1 MLSYS
6 QTYLGLRSSDLT
18 SAARHLFLAA
28 PLYGIVYGSTTVR
41 RHSVSE
47 SRSDNREV
55 LHMNNEQ
62 LLQAITDILDQKLNP
77 VYIRLDEVDNR
88 LINVEHKLDEVD
100 GRLTNVECKL
110 DEVDNR
116 LTNAECKLMEIDD
129 RLTTVDTRLHKNEN
143 MLNIMNVKLERYSKK
158 LANFHLD
165 FKVTARDINQNIH
178 ALQDEME
185 TVIVVLKLHDLV
197 PQ

>member
-1 MLSYS
+1 
-6 QTYLGLRSSDLT
+6 
-18 SAARHLFLAA
+18 
-28 PLYGIVYGSTTVR
+28 
-41 RHSVSE
+41 
-47 SRSDNREV
+47 
-55 LHMNNEQ
+55 
-62 LLQAITDILDQKLNP
+62 
-77 VYIRLDEVDNR
+77 
-88 LINVEHKLDEVD
+88 
-100 GRLTNVECKL
+100 
-110 DEVDNR
+110 
-116 LTNAECKLMEIDD
+116 MEIDD

-178 ALQDEME
+178 TLQDEME

>member
-1 MLSYS
+1 
-6 QTYLGLRSSDLT
+6 
-18 SAARHLFLAA
+18 
-28 PLYGIVYGSTTVR
+28 
-41 RHSVSE
+41 
-47 SRSDNREV
+47 
-55 LHMNNEQ
+55 MNNEQ

-88 LINVEHKLDEVD
+88 L
-100 GRLTNVECKL
+100 
-110 DEVDNR
+110 
-116 LTNAECKLMEIDD
+116 TNAECKLVEIDD

>member
-1 MLSYS
+1 
-6 QTYLGLRSSDLT
+6 
-18 SAARHLFLAA
+18 
-28 PLYGIVYGSTTVR
+28 
-41 RHSVSE
+41 
-47 SRSDNREV
+47 
-55 LHMNNEQ
+55 MNNEQ

-88 LINVEHKLDEVD
+88 LINAESKLV
-100 GRLTNVECKL
+100 
-110 DEVDNR
+110 
-116 LTNAECKLMEIDD
+116 EIDD

-143 MLNIMNVKLERYSKK
+143 MLNIINVKLERYSKK